1 VRLLIDE
8 MYSAAIAEGL
18 RARGHDAV
26 AVVERSELRAVPD
39 VDLFAI
45 AQAEARAIVTE
56 NLDDFIAI
64 ANDHD
69 GRANPHFGV
78 VLVSPHRYPRKQP
91 RTIGAIVKALDAL
104 AAQHPGNEPASL
116 RHWL

>member
-1 VRLLIDE
+1 LRLLLDE

-26 AVVERSELRAVPD
+26 AVVERSELRNIPD

-56 NLDDFIAI
+56 NLDDFTAI

-69 GRANPHFGV
+69 RRAEAHFGV
-78 VLVSPHRYPRKQP
+78 VLVPWRRYLRGHPRV
-91 RTIGAIVKALDAL
+91 IGAMVTALDAL
-104 AAQHPGNEPASL
+104 AAQHPGDEPVSL